1 MSEIVLKAG
10 RWPALGADA
19 TRVRNAVFAQEQR
32 IAAPF
37 EWDETDLA
45 ALHVVAFDIE
55 TDKNKDEG
63 PHIPIAAGRL
73 LPEGAIGRLAVLC
86 GARRRGIGSR
96 VLQTLIAHA
105 VQRGDA
111 QVRLYAQCQVVSFYE
126 RHGFATVGDMF
137 EVAGIPHIEMV
148 RGLSADRVSTQA

>member
-1 MSEIVLKAG
+1 MSEIVLRTG
-10 RWPALGADA
+10 GWSVLGTAA

-45 ALHVVAFDIE
+45 AVHVVAFDIDA
-55 TDKNKDEG
+55 DKNKDEG
-63 PHIPIAAGRL
+63 PHLPVAAGRL

-105 VQRGDA
+105 AQRGDD
-111 QVRLYAQCQVVSFYE
+111 QVRLYAQCQVASFYE
-126 RHGFATVGDMF
+126 RHGFASVGDVF
-137 EVAGIPHIEMV
+137 EVAGIRHVEMV
-148 RGLSADRVSTQA
+148 RGLSADPVSASA